1 MRSTRTFTLAA
12 LLVLPALAGPVR
24 GDEGMW
30 TFNGFPFERFEK
42 AYGFRPSQ
50 ELLDHLRLAS
60 VRHGGGGSASFV
72 SADGLVITNH
82 HVGAGCIGD
91 LSTAERNIMRDGF
104 VAATPEQE
112 ITCPALE
119 INVLEGIERVT
130 DKVRAVEKPGLDPG
144 AAAAA
149 RRAVMA
155 ELEKECSE
163 RTKLR
168 CDMVTLYQ
176 GGEYDLYQFRKF
188 TDVRLAFAPEAQLA
202 QFGGDNDNFEY
213 PRYSMDFSLFRVYV
227 DGKPY
232 HPQHF
237 LKWSATGVKEGDVT
251 FLVGNPGST
260 GRLQTMAQLEYL
272 RDVVYPLTLSW
283 LDYSR
288 ARLYEYGMR
297 GAEQDRLA
305 REALDGVENSIKA
318 TSGFLSGLLDPAV
331 MAKKAAEERSLRDAV
346 AKDPAL
352 AARIG
357 DPWKEIDAALAKD
370 RSQFARTM
378 LLDRGLASASA
389 LGGFARTLI
398 RLAEE
403 KGKPSGERL
412 REYRDTALPQ
422 VYQRLAST
430 APIYPDFEA
439 YRLGYALRLLATQL
453 GPVHPVIRKVVGDS
467 TPEEVAQKAVTGT
480 RLGDLAVRQK
490 LAEGGA
496 AAIAAAHDPMIELMQ
511 QFEPLWREARD
522 RTDRE
527 IEGVT
532 RLAGA
537 KIAET
542 FFAVHGR
549 DVYPDA
555 TFSLRISYAPV
566 KGYEDN
572 GVALPWATK
581 LGGYFERSAKYGG
594 REPFDLP
601 PALVKAKDKIDP
613 NTPAD
618 FVTTHDIIGGNS
630 GSPVVNRN
638 GEFVGIVF
646 DGNLQNI
653 PNRFVYTDK
662 EARAICV
669 DARAILETLRKI
681 YPAGHLAKELET
693 GKR

>member
-297 GAEQDRLA
+297 GVEQDRLA

-331 MAKKAAEERSLRDAV
+331 MAKKAAEEKSLRDAV

-357 DPWKEIDAALAKD
+357 DPWTEIDAALAKD

-378 LLDRGLASASA
+378 LLDRGLSSASA
-389 LGGFARTLI
+389 LGGYARTLI

-453 GPVHPVIRKVVGDS
+453 GPVHPVIRKVIGDS

-527 IEGVT
+527 IDGVT

-594 REPFDLP
+594 KEPFDLP

-669 DARAILETLRKI
+669 DARAILETLRKV
-681 YPAGHLAKELET
+681 YPAAHLAKELET

>member
-331 MAKKAAEERSLRDAV
+331 MAKKAAEEKSLRDAV

-378 LLDRGLASASA
+378 LLDRGLSSASA
-389 LGGFARTLI
+389 LGGYARTLI

-453 GPVHPVIRKVVGDS
+453 GPVHPVIRKVIGDS
-467 TPEEVAQKAVTGT
+467 TPEEVAQKAVAGT

-527 IEGVT
+527 IDGVT

-542 FFAVHGR
+542 FFAVNGR

-566 KGYEDN
+566 KSYEDN

-594 REPFDLP
+594 KEPFDLP

-669 DARAILETLRKI
+669 DARAILETLRKV
-681 YPAGHLAKELET
+681 YPAAHLAKELET

>member
-50 ELLDHLRLAS
+50 ELLDHLRLSA

-297 GAEQDRLA
+297 GVEQDRLA

-331 MAKKAAEERSLRDAV
+331 MAKKAAEEKSLRDAV

-378 LLDRGLASASA
+378 LLDRGLSSASA
-389 LGGFARTLI
+389 LGGYARTLI

-467 TPEEVAQKAVTGT
+467 TPEEVAQKAVAGT

-527 IEGVT
+527 IDGVT

-542 FFAVHGR
+542 FFAVNGR

-594 REPFDLP
+594 KEPFDLP

-669 DARAILETLRKI
+669 DARAILETLRKV
-681 YPAGHLAKELET
+681 YPAAHLAKELET

>member
-297 GAEQDRLA
+297 GVEQDRLA

-331 MAKKAAEERSLRDAV
+331 MAKKAAEEKSLRDAV

-378 LLDRGLASASA
+378 LLDRGLSSASA
-389 LGGFARTLI
+389 LGGYARTLI

-453 GPVHPVIRKVVGDS
+453 GPVHPVIRKVIGDS
-467 TPEEVAQKAVTGT
+467 TPEEVAQKAVAGT

-527 IEGVT
+527 IDGVT

-542 FFAVHGR
+542 FFAVNGR

-594 REPFDLP
+594 KEPFDLP

-669 DARAILETLRKI
+669 DARAILETLRKV
-681 YPAGHLAKELET
+681 YPAAHLAKELET

>member
-297 GAEQDRLA
+297 GVEQDRLA

-331 MAKKAAEERSLRDAV
+331 MAKKAAEEKSLRDAV
-346 AKDPAL
+346 TKDPAL

-378 LLDRGLASASA
+378 LLDRGLSSASA
-389 LGGFARTLI
+389 LGGYARTLI

-453 GPVHPVIRKVVGDS
+453 GPVHPVIRKVIGDS
-467 TPEEVAQKAVTGT
+467 TPEEVAQKAVAGT

-527 IEGVT
+527 IDGVT

-542 FFAVHGR
+542 FFAVNGR

-594 REPFDLP
+594 KEPFDLP

-669 DARAILETLRKI
+669 DARAILETLRKV
-681 YPAGHLAKELET
+681 YPAAHLAKELET

>member
-50 ELLDHLRLAS
+50 ELLDHLRLSA

-297 GAEQDRLA
+297 GVEQDRLA

-331 MAKKAAEERSLRDAV
+331 MAKKAAEEKSLRDAV

-378 LLDRGLASASA
+378 LLDRGLSSASA
-389 LGGFARTLI
+389 LGGYARTLI

-467 TPEEVAQKAVTGT
+467 TPEEVAQKAVAGT

-527 IEGVT
+527 IDGVT

-542 FFAVHGR
+542 FFAVNGR

-572 GVALPWATK
+572 GVALPWAKK
-581 LGGYFERSAKYGG
+581 LGGYFKRSAKYGG
-594 REPFDLP
+594 KWPFHLP
-601 PALVKAKDKIDP
+601 PALVKAKDKSDP

-669 DARAILETLRKI
+669 DARAILETLRKV
-681 YPAGHLAKELET
+681 YPAAHLAKELET

>member
-297 GAEQDRLA
+297 GVEQDRLA

-331 MAKKAAEERSLRDAV
+331 MAKKAAEEKSLRDAV
-346 AKDPAL
+346 TKDPAL

-357 DPWKEIDAALAKD
+357 DPWREIDAALAKD

-378 LLDRGLASASA
+378 LLDRGLSSASA
-389 LGGFARTLI
+389 LGGYARTLI

-467 TPEEVAQKAVTGT
+467 TPEEVAQKAVAGT
-480 RLGDLAVRQK
+480 RLGDLAARQK

-511 QFEPLWREARD
+511 QLEPLWREARD

-527 IEGVT
+527 IDGVT

-542 FFAVHGR
+542 FFAVNGR

-594 REPFDLP
+594 KEPFDLP

-669 DARAILETLRKI
+669 DARAILETLRKV
-681 YPAGHLAKELET
+681 YPAAHLAKELET